1 MQVLTGLATGHQV
14 PATGQQVLVDAGR
27 SARAG
32 DDPTA

>member
-1 MQVLTGLATGHQV
+1 MQVLTGL
-14 PATGQQVLVDAGR
+14 ATGQQVLVDAGR